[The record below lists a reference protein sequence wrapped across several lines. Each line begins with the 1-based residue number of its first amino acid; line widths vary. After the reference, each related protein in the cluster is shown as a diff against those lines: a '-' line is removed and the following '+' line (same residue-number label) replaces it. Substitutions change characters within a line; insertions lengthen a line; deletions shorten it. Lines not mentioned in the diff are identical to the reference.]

1 MYADATGAG
10 LGRITLGPQENVFQ
24 AELAPGGI
32 STFFFIGRH
41 ALNA

>member
-1 MYADATGAG
+1 MYADAASARP
-10 LGRITLGPQENVFQ
+10 GRITLGPQENVFQ

-41 ALNA
+41 ALKA